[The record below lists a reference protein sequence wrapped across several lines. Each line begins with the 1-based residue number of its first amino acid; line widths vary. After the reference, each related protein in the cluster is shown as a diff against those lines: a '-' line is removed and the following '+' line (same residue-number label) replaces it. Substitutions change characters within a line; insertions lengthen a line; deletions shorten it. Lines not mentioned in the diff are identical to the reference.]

1 MMVPNNTKNAT
12 KAKVPTAAATDLGNC
27 VVIFIAPVFWA
38 AHQCAPALFI
48 AFRLLVAL
56 LGGRDLLLCAKHLFG
71 AANTVLD
78 GLQLPRRLG
87 NHFKVPVKPGC
98 SQARISADAITA
110 A

>member
-1 MMVPNNTKNAT
+1 
-12 KAKVPTAAATDLGNC
+12 
-27 VVIFIAPVFWA
+27 IAPVFWA

-48 AFRLLVAL
+48 ALRLLVAL
-56 LGGRDLLLCAKHLFG
+56 VGGRDLLLCAKHLFG

-78 GLQLPRRLG
+78 GLQLPRWLG

-110 A
+110 ALAPSAGHQPFFGLGVAGEALSEPGTQ